1 MELENMETLE
11 LAEPDTMPKKK
22 KDKKKNKK
30 MRNKKNKKGKNK
42 KNKKGRNKK
51 NKKGRKKKNK
61 KGRNKKSNSKG
72 RSVARANTVCATN
85 INKYLHFLSKQ
96 VANLDKQ
103 ILRADRHKNV
113 TLKKT
118 GKKGD
123 FATALSSAAEA
134 AGGNIS
140 APKCGSN
147 SNSSNA

>member
-61 KGRNKKSNSKG
+61 KGRNKKSSSKG
-72 RSVARANTVCATN
+72 RSVARANTECATN

-103 ILRADRHKNV
+103 ILRAGRHKNV

-118 GKKGD
+118 GKKRRLCHSP
-123 FATALSSAAEA
+123 FFCC
-134 AGGNIS
+134 GGCRRQHI
-140 APKCGSN
+140 
-147 SNSSNA
+147 